1 MHVSSRLTTGK
12 VLAFALVLTLAGFGS
27 PILQAQNGKKSHG
40 CACAEPQAQS
50 CPQTLREKPTAP
62 PAETCCPVDPKEVK
76 KAQKEADHAQHEAA
90 EACRRQQR
98 AAMKAQHKI
107 DEAYKSGTSNVEA
120 ANAKLEQR
128 KGESAEAT
136 AKLESLQAPNEGV
149 AQARTETESSVMR
162 SKPEPIQ
169 PVQPAPSVEA
179 PVPPAQPAPSIEQKP
194 STSEAA
200 PTPAPSTAPSSESQ
214 TTQPMNEQAKTTPKE
229 LPKTGSPLEL
239 LGLIGLL
246 SSISGY
252 ATRFFRG

>member
-12 VLAFALVLTLAGFGS
+12 VLAFTLVLALAGFGS
-27 PILQAQNGKKSHG
+27 PTLQAQNGKKSHG

-62 PAETCCPVDPKEVK
+62 PAETCCPVDPKDVK

-90 EACRRQQR
+90 EACKRQQR

-136 AKLESLQAPNEGV
+136 AKLESLQAPTEGV

-162 SKPEPIQ
+162 SKPEI
-169 PVQPAPSVEA
+169 VQPAPSVEA
-179 PVPPAQPAPSIEQKP
+179 PVQPAPSIEQKP
-194 STSEAA
+194 SLPEAA
-200 PTPAPSTAPSSESQ
+200 PAPAPSTSPSSESG
-214 TTQPMNEQAKTTPKE
+214 TTQSMNEEAKTTPKE

-239 LGLIGLL
+239 LGLIGLV

-252 ATRFFRG
+252 VTRSLRG